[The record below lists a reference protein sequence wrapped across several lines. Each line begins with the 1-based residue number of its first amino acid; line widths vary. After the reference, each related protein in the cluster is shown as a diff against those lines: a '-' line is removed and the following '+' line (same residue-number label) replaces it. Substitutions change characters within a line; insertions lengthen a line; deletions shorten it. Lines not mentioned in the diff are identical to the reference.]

1 MKIEVLF
8 PEFCNLFG
16 DAYNMVYLE
25 KTLPEAEFIRTKFSV
40 YMGPMT
46 ERMQEQVIRK
56 LMPLKEKIQ
65 KAIDKIDQEAEK
77 MGGATVRLLCSHIID
92 HCLVNDENADKVL
105 DEGKSLKG
113 CWDHI
118 TSNARK
124 QAAGNCAAVPDDT
137 VYEWA
142 AGYYGFTAEE
152 TKAEII
158 DLLDLL

>member
-1 MKIEVLF
+1 
-8 PEFCNLFG
+8 
-16 DAYNMVYLE
+16 
-25 KTLPEAEFIRTKFSV
+25 
-40 YMGPMT
+40 MT
-46 ERMQEQVIRK
+46 
-56 LMPLKEKIQ
+56 EKIQ

-77 MGGATVRLLCSHIID
+77 IGSASVRKLCSHIID
-92 HCLVNDENADKVL
+92 HNLVNDSNADKVL
-105 DEGKSLKG
+105 AEGKSLKG

-118 TSNARK
+118 TKNARK

>member
-1 MKIEVLF
+1 
-8 PEFCNLFG
+8 
-16 DAYNMVYLE
+16 
-25 KTLPEAEFIRTKFSV
+25 
-40 YMGPMT
+40 MT
-46 ERMQEQVIRK
+46 
-56 LMPLKEKIQ
+56 EKIQ

-77 MGGATVRLLCSHIID
+77 MGSATVRLLCSHIID
-92 HCLVNDENADKVL
+92 HCLVNDGNADKVL
-105 DEGKSLKG
+105 AKGKNLKG

-118 TSNARK
+118 TKNARK

-142 AGYYGFTAEE
+142 AGYYGFTAGE

>member
-1 MKIEVLF
+1 
-8 PEFCNLFG
+8 
-16 DAYNMVYLE
+16 
-25 KTLPEAEFIRTKFSV
+25 
-40 YMGPMT
+40 MT
-46 ERMQEQVIRK
+46 
-56 LMPLKEKIQ
+56 EKIQ

-77 MGGATVRLLCSHIID
+77 MGSATVRLLCSHIID

-105 DEGKSLKG
+105 AEGKSLKG
-113 CWDHI
+113 CWDYI

-124 QAAGNCAAVPDDT
+124 QAEGNCAAVPDDT

-142 AGYYGFTAEE
+142 AGYYGFTTEE

>member
-1 MKIEVLF
+1 
-8 PEFCNLFG
+8 
-16 DAYNMVYLE
+16 
-25 KTLPEAEFIRTKFSV
+25 
-40 YMGPMT
+40 MT
-46 ERMQEQVIRK
+46 
-56 LMPLKEKIQ
+56 EKIQ

-77 MGGATVRLLCSHIID
+77 MGSATVRLLCSHIID

-105 DEGKSLKG
+105 AEGKSLKG

-124 QAAGNCAAVPDDT
+124 QAAVPDDT

-142 AGYYGFTAEE
+142 AGYYGFTTEE

>member
-1 MKIEVLF
+1 M
-8 PEFCNLFG
+8 
-16 DAYNMVYLE
+16 
-25 KTLPEAEFIRTKFSV
+25 
-40 YMGPMT
+40 
-46 ERMQEQVIRK
+46 
-56 LMPLKEKIQ
+56 
-65 KAIDKIDQEAEK
+65 
-77 MGGATVRLLCSHIID
+77 
-92 HCLVNDENADKVL
+92 
-105 DEGKSLKG
+105 KG

>member
-1 MKIEVLF
+1 
-8 PEFCNLFG
+8 
-16 DAYNMVYLE
+16 
-25 KTLPEAEFIRTKFSV
+25 
-40 YMGPMT
+40 MT
-46 ERMQEQVIRK
+46 
-56 LMPLKEKIQ
+56 EKIQ

-77 MGGATVRLLCSHIID
+77 MGSATVRLLCSHIID

-105 DEGKSLKG
+105 AEGKSLKA

-118 TSNARK
+118 TNNARK

-142 AGYYGFTAEE
+142 EGNCTAVPDDTVYEWAAGYYGLTAEE

>member
-1 MKIEVLF
+1 
-8 PEFCNLFG
+8 
-16 DAYNMVYLE
+16 
-25 KTLPEAEFIRTKFSV
+25 
-40 YMGPMT
+40 MT
-46 ERMQEQVIRK
+46 
-56 LMPLKEKIQ
+56 EKIQ

-77 MGGATVRLLCSHIID
+77 MGSATVRLLCSHIID

-105 DEGKSLKG
+105 AKGKSLKK
-113 CWDHI
+113 CYDYI
-118 TSNARK
+118 VENAMNRIAEK
-124 QAAGNCAAVPDDT
+124 KGYQCVFVTNDD

>member
-1 MKIEVLF
+1 
-8 PEFCNLFG
+8 
-16 DAYNMVYLE
+16 
-25 KTLPEAEFIRTKFSV
+25 
-40 YMGPMT
+40 MT
-46 ERMQEQVIRK
+46 
-56 LMPLKEKIQ
+56 EKIQ

-77 MGGATVRLLCSHIID
+77 MGSATVRLLCSHIID
-92 HCLVNDENADKVL
+92 HNLVNDENADKVL
-105 DEGKSLKG
+105 AEGKSLKG

-124 QAAGNCAAVPDDT
+124 QAEGNCAAVPDDT

-152 TKAEII
+152 NKAEII

>member
-1 MKIEVLF
+1 
-8 PEFCNLFG
+8 
-16 DAYNMVYLE
+16 
-25 KTLPEAEFIRTKFSV
+25 
-40 YMGPMT
+40 MT
-46 ERMQEQVIRK
+46 
-56 LMPLKEKIQ
+56 EKIQ

-77 MGGATVRLLCSHIID
+77 MGSATVRLLCSHIID

-105 DEGKSLKG
+105 AEGKSLKG

-118 TSNARK
+118 TNNARK

-152 TKAEII
+152 NKAEII

>member
-1 MKIEVLF
+1 
-8 PEFCNLFG
+8 
-16 DAYNMVYLE
+16 
-25 KTLPEAEFIRTKFSV
+25 
-40 YMGPMT
+40 MGS
-46 ERMQEQVIRK
+46 
-56 LMPLKEKIQ
+56 
-65 KAIDKIDQEAEK
+65 
-77 MGGATVRLLCSHIID
+77 ATVRLLCSHIID
-92 HCLVNDENADKVL
+92 HNLVNDENADKVL
-105 DEGKSLKG
+105 AEGKSLKG
-113 CWDHI
+113 CWDYI

>member
-1 MKIEVLF
+1 M
-8 PEFCNLFG
+8 
-16 DAYNMVYLE
+16 
-25 KTLPEAEFIRTKFSV
+25 TK
-40 YMGPMT
+40 
-46 ERMQEQVIRK
+46 
-56 LMPLKEKIQ
+56 KIQ

-77 MGGATVRLLCSHIID
+77 MGSATVRLLCSHIID

-105 DEGKSLKG
+105 AEGKSLKG
-113 CWDHI
+113 CWAYI
-118 TSNARK
+118 TNNARK
-124 QAAGNCAAVPDDT
+124 QAAGNCAAVPDDA